1 VHVKHVPEMIK
12 ETRSLE
18 AEVSARNLMRDVLVV
33 PEDRWLDRSLETCR
47 SKIPDGGD
55 GAC

>member
-18 AEVSARNLMRDVLVV
+18 AEVSSRNLMRDVLVV
-33 PEDRWLDRSLETCR
+33 PEDRSLDRSL
-47 SKIPDGGD
+47 
-55 GAC
+55 